1 MLKQNELLV
10 CAVSGFVLWAPVL
23 AHAGAMRVGA
33 AERPGV
39 DHQLVQAQSG
49 GQAAQPSGGQPTGKG
64 GGAANDTGRSGAG
77 SRGGVAGT
85 PGAERREG
93 GGDRGNAKTMSRQ
106 SGSGKVDSPRGRTGA
121 EQSATPQSRIKDRGD
136 AERSGNVRQT
146 ESDAK
151 RLRGGDA
158 GRRDHRRGT
167 RFFWGPGAEFF
178 FYDGY
183 YHGDCAW
190 LKRKAARTGSQYWLR
205 RYRLCR
211 S

>member
-1 MLKQNELLV
+1 MLKQNELIIF
-10 CAVSGFVLWAPVL
+10 AVSGFVLWAPAL

-39 DHQLVQAQSG
+39 DYQLAQAQSG
-49 GQAAQPSGGQPTGKG
+49 GQAAQPSGGQPSGKG
-64 GGAANDTGRSGAG
+64 GGAANGTGRSGAG
-77 SRGGVAGT
+77 SSGGVART

-93 GGDRGNAKTMSRQ
+93 GGDRGNAKTMNRQ
-106 SGSGKVDSPRGRTGA
+106 SGNVDAPRGRTGT
-121 EQSATPQSRIKDRGD
+121 EQRAAPERRIKDRSD
-136 AERSGNVRQT
+136 AERSGNVRRT
-146 ESDAK
+146 ESDGK
-151 RLRGGDA
+151 RARGGDA

-190 LKRKAARTGSQYWLR
+190 LKRKAAQTGSQYWLR